1 MHIEPTTH
9 EHGPTARVYT
19 YEADFDVGDDAI
31 TWQARIAHSQEPPRL
46 LTGSIPITTPAMA
59 ALADKAVRDAIVHGI
74 DAQPEPTTLDAVPKA
89 APVPPLRTALH
100 DALEVFVGQ
109 WRGEGHWFG
118 GPQQSDAQPRAG
130 AQPWKSTHSAR
141 WHEGRFF
148 VVQDEKAH
156 GGGQPRDTLAVMGVD
171 PRSGNLFAQCFDS
184 RGVAS
189 RYEIAVDGT
198 HWQFTGERERTTIEF
213 SADGR
218 TQRIESQWRPRER
231 WLPLC
236 DRTAVR
242 VD

>member
-31 TWQARIAHSQEPPRL
+31 RWQARITHSEEPPRVL
-46 LTGSIPITTPAMA
+46 AGSIPITSPAMA

-74 DAQPEPTTLDAVPKA
+74 DAQSEPTTIDVAPAPATVPA
-89 APVPPLRTALH
+89 MRTALH
-100 DALEVFVGQ
+100 DALDAFIGQ
-109 WRGEGHWFG
+109 WRAEGLWFG
-118 GPQQSDAQPRAG
+118 GPQQSDVQPRLA
-130 AQPWKSTHSAR
+130 AQPWKSVHTAR

-148 VVQDEKAH
+148 LLQEEKAH
-156 GGGQPRDTLAVMGVD
+156 AGAQPLDTFAVLGVD
-171 PRSGNLFAQCFDS
+171 MHSGTLFAQGFDN
-184 RGVAS
+184 RGVVR
-189 RYEIAVDGT
+189 RYEVAVDGARWRFSGAT
-198 HWQFTGERERTTIEF
+198 ERTTIEF

-218 TQRIESQWRPRER
+218 TQRIQSQWRPHDR

-236 DRTAVR
+236 ERTARR

>member
-31 TWQARIAHSQEPPRL
+31 RWQARITHPDDQPRVL
-46 LTGSIPITTPAMA
+46 AGSIPITSPAMA

-74 DAQPEPTTLDAVPKA
+74 DAQFAPTTVDATPRPATVPA
-89 APVPPLRTALH
+89 VRTALH
-100 DALEVFVGQ
+100 DALEALVGQ
-109 WRGEGHWFG
+109 WRAEGLWFG
-118 GPQQSDAQPRAG
+118 GPEQSDVQPRLG

-148 VVQDEKAH
+148 LVQEERAH
-156 GGGQPRDTLAVMGVD
+156 AGTQPLDTMAVLGVD
-171 PRSGNLFAQCFDS
+171 LHSGTLFVLGFHS
-184 RGVAS
+184 RGLARRYDVAIEGARWRLS
-189 RYEIAVDGT
+189 SAT
-198 HWQFTGERERTTIEF
+198 ERTTIEF

-218 TQRIESQWRPRER
+218 TQRIQSQWRPRDR

-236 DRTAVR
+236 ERTAVR